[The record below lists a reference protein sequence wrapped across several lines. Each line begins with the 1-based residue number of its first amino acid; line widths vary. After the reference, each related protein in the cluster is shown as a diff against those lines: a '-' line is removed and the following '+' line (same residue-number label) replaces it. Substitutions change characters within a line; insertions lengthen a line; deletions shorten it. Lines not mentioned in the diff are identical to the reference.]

1 MLVLRSLLF
10 NTVFYLNLIVF
21 LVAGF
26 WFMFTPRK
34 WSMWALKQWAKASL
48 WWLKVI
54 AGTRMEVRGREHI
67 PHGPALLAG
76 KHQSFWDIFAL
87 LPLLDDPALVLKK
100 ELTLIPLFGWFCL
113 KFRMIAVDRSAGTS
127 ALKKMTADAKQAA
140 SKSRQ
145 VMIFP
150 EGTRAAPGAAP
161 DYKPGAAAL
170 YMQMGVA
177 CTPFALNSGLFWPR
191 RKVIRRPGT
200 IVVEFL
206 PAIEPGLDRKTFSA
220 RLQDEIEMAT
230 TRLLREA
237 GHNGN

>member
-1 MLVLRSLLF
+1 MLLLRSLLF
-10 NTVFYLNLIVF
+10 NTVFYLNLIIF

-34 WSMWALKQWAKASL
+34 WSMWALKQWARASL

-113 KFRMIAVDRSAGTS
+113 KFKMIAVDRSAGTS
-127 ALKKMTADAKQAA
+127 ALKKMTANARQAVA
-140 SKSRQ
+140 EGRQ

-150 EGTRAAPGAAP
+150 EGTRAAPGATP

-170 YMQMGVA
+170 YMHMGVP

-191 RKVIRRPGT
+191 RKFIRRPGT

-220 RLQDEIEMAT
+220 RLEDRIETAT
-230 TRLLREA
+230 AGLLREA
-237 GHNGN
+237 GHTPG

>member
-10 NTVFYLNLIVF
+10 NTVFYLNLIIF
-21 LVAGF
+21 LVGGF

-34 WSMWALKQWAKASL
+34 WSMWALKQWARASL

-67 PHGPALLAG
+67 PRGPALLAG
-76 KHQSFWDIFAL
+76 KHQSLWDIFAL

-127 ALKKMTADAKQAA
+127 ALKKMTADAKQAVA
-140 SKSRQ
+140 GGRQ

-150 EGTRAAPGAAP
+150 EGTRSAPGAAP

-170 YMQMGVA
+170 YMHMGVP

-191 RKVIRRPGT
+191 RRFIRRPGT

-220 RLQDEIEMAT
+220 RLEHEIETAT
-230 TRLLREA
+230 ASLLREA
-237 GHNGN
+237 GHAPG